1 MNEAERSDI
10 VMLERSVSY
19 LEANEVTDDEL
30 DFDQETTEYVLA
42 QVEDDYDEVVVTD
55 QVALDDG
62 VDADDDV
69 IPLEEIRLD
78 ERDLEVA

>member
-19 LEANEVTDDEL
+19 LEADEVTDDEL

>member
-30 DFDQETTEYVLA
+30 DFDQETTEYVLT

-55 QVALDDG
+55 QVALADG